1 MNEFYSI
8 AKEGTE
14 PQNDFQ
20 LQNLGTRTVRAIIG
34 KPVRNSIWG
43 NDNEPR
49 SQTFYRDTTSED
61 YDGLFACKLIE
72 CRPPYK
78 LSEIIDYHFKF
89 YTTQTKGGR
98 EKYIMQIRYV
108 VLPMI
113 KKRKNTEVH
122 VELIEEWLDKMAK
135 KKKSP
140 TNIKIGN
147 INAPAQFLVN
157 SDNSNQTLKIAYR
170 ENDVKD
176 LLKNLRLDSEK
187 LGGTLPEEFA
197 DEIEKTLKQLEGN
210 KNVKGRLLTIGEM
223 IKDVG
228 IGVFTNVISTPAF
241 EALKPFLGLP

>member
-8 AKEGTE
+8 AKEGNE
-14 PQNDFQ
+14 PEDDFQ
-20 LQNLGTRTVRAIIG
+20 LQNLG
-34 KPVRNSIWG
+34 
-43 NDNEPR
+43 
-49 SQTFYRDTTSED
+49 SQTVMAVVGKRVRDSFWGERENQSKTYYRNTTPED
-61 YDGLFACKLIE
+61 YDGMFTYKLIE

-89 YTTQTKGGR
+89 YTTQAKGDK
-98 EKYIMQIRYV
+98 EKYLMQIRYV
-108 VLPMI
+108 ILPMI

-122 VELIEEWLDKMAK
+122 VELVEQWLDKMAK

-157 SDNSNQTLKIAYR
+157 SDNSHQSLKIAYK
-170 ENDVKD
+170 EIDVRD
-176 LLKNLRLDSEK
+176 LLRSLKLDSEK
-187 LGGTLPEEFA
+187 LGGTLREEFA
-197 DEIEKTLKQLEGN
+197 DEIEKTLKQLENN

-241 EALKPFLGLP
+241 EALKPFLGLS